1 MSFSKVMAT
10 SLAVVLAAGSQS
22 SALTFVSDLDTTSIE
37 QAYKTTTERIFLGD
51 ILDTTSIEQAYKTTT
66 ERIFLGD
73 ILVEQHLITNNMKK
87 AKRKP
92 TWIVIHDTA
101 NTSKTAT
108 SLAHINYYQTNKRGA
123 SAHYTVD
130 DTRIVQTVADNDIAY
145 HCGDK
150 KNDKV
155 NNKNS
160 IGIETNKRGASAHY
174 TVDDTRIVQTV
185 ADNDIAYH
193 CGDKK
198 NDKVN
203 NKNSI
208 GIEMCINQGGDFN
221 KTVDS
226 AVKLTQYLM
235 DEYNIPKSRVIRHFD
250 VTGKPCPGKFL
261 NENPD
266 GWKQFK
272 DKLHD
277 PKKEK
282 ENHPTKMT
290 TSEECELVDS
300 NKSVLA
306 KLGMGVDVDI
316 VEYGDT
322 WCKVKCGEDV
332 GFVGTKFLFSDTVS
346 QNIKIDKITSMYST
360 TNVKSAD
367 ITMLSKGASVGVG
380 FVGTKFLFSDTVSQN
395 IKIDKITSMYSTT
408 NVKSADITMLSKG
421 ASVGLLKKNDTW
433 CKVKCGK
440 EIGYIET
447 SRLM

>member
-1 MSFSKVMAT
+1 MEVDNMSFSKVMAT

-51 ILDTTSIEQAYKTTT
+51 IL
-66 ERIFLGD
+66 
-73 ILVEQHLITNNMKK
+73 VEQHLITNNMKK

-92 TWIVIHDTA
+92 TWIVVHDTA

-108 SLAHINYYQTNKRGA
+108 SLAHINYYQ
-123 SAHYTVD
+123 
-130 DTRIVQTVADNDIAY
+130 
-145 HCGDK
+145 
-150 KNDKV
+150 
-155 NNKNS
+155 
-160 IGIETNKRGASAHY
+160 TNKRGASAHY

-367 ITMLSKGASVGVG
+367 ITMLSKGASVG
-380 FVGTKFLFSDTVSQN
+380 
-395 IKIDKITSMYSTT
+395 
-408 NVKSADITMLSKG
+408 
-421 ASVGLLKKNDTW
+421 LLKKNDTW